1 MYMNLHIIVNSK
13 NKAETKNWGSD
24 SSQQWNG
31 NKLLATSVAPGNFPL
46 ERPIY
51 FPTGFSENVLG
62 ANLIYATKYSS
73 KKSHLRRNKFKK
85 FSNQSPPIRP
95 IRIHLIFIDTEWV
108 KTYLFRRAFSSFSDL
123 NLLSVFPILNFMYKI
138 LSHRYLCYE

>member
-13 NKAETKNWGSD
+13 NKETKNWVSD
-24 SSQQWNG
+24 SS
-31 NKLLATSVAPGNFPL
+31 KPSVAPANFPL

-95 IRIHLIFIDTEWV
+95 IRIHLIFIDTE
-108 KTYLFRRAFSSFSDL
+108 
-123 NLLSVFPILNFMYKI
+123 
-138 LSHRYLCYE
+138 